1 MRTNTRPYRGS
12 NRIFVE
18 LIKIYCCCQKKNDN
32 ASKRARSHTHT
43 VCQFL
48 LCAIFFFLLI
58 IRNIYTFLL
67 LPPISNTYTL
77 VHFFFVK
84 TVEHRTVNKRTSSF
98 SFIQLV
104 DENGWKN
111 VFSAVC
117 KCSKVSY
124 SQFSRVYA
132 V

>member
-1 MRTNTRPYRGS
+1 MRTNTRHIPRKQP
-12 NRIFVE
+12 NIRRIDQNLLLLPKE
-18 LIKIYCCCQKKNDN
+18 ERQCIQ
-32 ASKRARSHTHT
+32 ASALAYTHRLSISP
-43 VCQFL
+43 VRY
-48 LCAIFFFLLI
+48 IFFLLI

-84 TVEHRTVNKRTSSF
+84 TAEHRTVNKRTSSF